1 MSRNNA
7 KTQTAP
13 EEQKSKYAAYRKEED
28 KSQKPQN
35 FKGTL
40 RRLIE
45 MLAKYKVAVI
55 TVFIV
60 ASAATILNV
69 FTPDIMGD
77 IIDAFTK
84 QLNNRLDGLEMDFTE
99 TIQLILKIFYFYFG
113 FTLCEFVQTYLM
125 AGVSQKLVCDI
136 RERVNVKLSHL
147 PLRYFDRSTKGE
159 IISKIVNDCDNLSS
173 TLQSNITTVVTSAL
187 QVIGVAIMMFRSSW
201 QLALISMILVP
212 VSGFFARVISK
223 RSKILF
229 RKFWD
234 RTGDLNGH
242 IEEMYTGHNIVRIFN
257 HRKKATEEFDEITD
271 SLMDISVKA
280 NFVSGLLKP
289 ILSIFWNLTYVLIC
303 FTGAML
309 VLNMPGGRTGGTLQ
323 GNIGFVVAFI
333 QYAGMFSSPINN
345 IASIVNTIQSC
356 LASAERVFSL
366 VDEKDETEIDK
377 GKTLDDPQGV
387 VEFKDVCF
395 SYSPDKPLIENL
407 NLTANKGQLVAVVGP
422 TGAGKTTLVNLLMR
436 FYEITSG
443 DILVDGVS
451 IKDMSRQELR
461 EIFGMILQET
471 WVINGTLRENIV
483 YNLQNVDENRLQEIL
498 EETNLSHYVATL
510 PQGLE
515 TEIQKESALSAGQKQ
530 LVTIARAMTE
540 NAPML
545 ILDEATSN
553 VDTRTEILIQKAM
566 DSLTSGRTSFVIAHR
581 LSTIKNA
588 DLIFVMKDG
597 NIVETGNHD
606 SLMELGGLYSEIY
619 NSQFN

>member
-1 MSRNNA
+1 MSTNTKAPA
-7 KTQTAP
+7 KEKNKLGSLVKAFRPYYAPFIVSIVLLITSVIFTILTPGTIRSLTNEISPVGKTAVNGNFVIDFEQVTYYALLLVFYVGTAFITGFISGFILNTIIQKFSKDIRRQISCKINKMPLNYFDTTQTGDILSVITNDVDILSTSLQNSVSMLVQSGVMLLGVFIAMFIACWQMALVVVCSLP
-13 EEQKSKYAAYRKEED
+13 IMLIIIGLTFKFALPLFDKNQQLLGEVNATVEENYSGQLVIKAFNAESQKVEEFRKKNDLFGTILYRSQAIGTLIEPAMQFVSYLTYAAV
-28 KSQKPQN
+28 
-35 FKGTL
+35 
-40 RRLIE
+40 LI
-45 MLAKYKVAVI
+45 VAGLLFHQGAISDIGVI
-55 TVFIV
+55 TGFIV
-60 ASAATILNV
+60 YVSLFQEPLAQIGQASS
-69 FTPDIMGD
+69 
-77 IIDAFTK
+77 
-84 QLNNRLDGLEMDFTE
+84 
-99 TIQLILKIFYFYFG
+99 TIQLG
-113 FTLCEFVQTYLM
+113 TAACNRVFTFLEQ
-125 AGVSQKLVCDI
+125 
-136 RERVNVKLSHL
+136 EEL
-147 PLRYFDRSTKGE
+147 PDEGE
-159 IISKIVNDCDNLSS
+159 
-173 TLQSNITTVVTSAL
+173 
-187 QVIGVAIMMFRSSW
+187 
-201 QLALISMILVP
+201 
-212 VSGFFARVISK
+212 
-223 RSKILF
+223 
-229 RKFWD
+229 
-234 RTGDLNGH
+234 
-242 IEEMYTGHNIVRIFN
+242 
-257 HRKKATEEFDEITD
+257 KKA
-271 SLMDISVKA
+271 
-280 NFVSGLLKP
+280 LLDHNH
-289 ILSIFWNLTYVLIC
+289 IR
-303 FTGAML
+303 G
-309 VLNMPGGRTGGTLQ
+309 
-323 GNIGFVVAFI
+323 
-333 QYAGMFSSPINN
+333 
-345 IASIVNTIQSC
+345 
-356 LASAERVFSL
+356 E
-366 VDEKDETEIDK
+366 
-377 GKTLDDPQGV
+377 

-395 SYSPDKPLIENL
+395 GYDPQKLTIRNFSGKIKPGM
-407 NLTANKGQLVAVVGP
+407 KVAIIGP

-451 IKDMSRQELR
+451 IKDMSRRELR